1 MINNKRLSFLTVI
14 LAIIILGESFSII
27 QILAIIVI
35 ILGLFFTS
43 KSEAV

>member
-1 MINNKRLSFLTVI
+1 LSIVEPITALI

-27 QILAIIVI
+27 QTLAIIVI